1 MNVMKRYLTE
11 AQQGELLRTINKHAG
26 LLARRD
32 SAWVRLLQSTGMRLN
47 ELVTMTVGDAEL
59 ALRHGR
65 LFVPKE
71 HRKGW
76 NRKLRVDKDG
86 KERMPKPP
94 SDHDYLVTE
103 PVRRAL
109 VDLLAVRREQGHA
122 DILTAPLVMSR
133 KHVALTARAYE
144 QRVASWAELAGLGEK
159 VSPHWF
165 RHTRAMNIMRR
176 STSSDPRGVVQAAL
190 GHASI
195 ASTGVYTGVTK
206 EAMDDALREVDGQP
220 RLRRRDARRA
230 YEGRVGA

>member
-1 MNVMKRYLTE
+1 MERYLTE

-47 ELVTMTVGDAEL
+47 ELVLMTVGDAEL

-71 HRKGW
+71 RRKGGQ
-76 NRKLRVDKDG
+76 R
-86 KERMPKPP
+86 
-94 SDHDYLVTE
+94 DHDYLVTE

-109 VDLLAVRREQGHA
+109 LDLLAVRREQGHA
-122 DILTAPLVMSR
+122 DILSAPLVMSR

-195 ASTGVYTGVTK
+195 SSTGVYTRVTK
-206 EAMDDALREVDGQP
+206 EAMDAALREVDGQP

>member
-11 AQQGELLRTINKHAG
+11 AQQGELLRTINKHSG

-71 HRKGW
+71 HRKGGQ
-76 NRKLRVDKDG
+76 R
-86 KERMPKPP
+86 
-94 SDHDYLVTE
+94 DHDYLVTE

-109 VDLLAVRREQGHA
+109 ADLLAVRREQGHA
-122 DILTAPLVMSR
+122 DILSAPLVMSR
-133 KHVALTARAYE
+133 KHVGVTARAYE
-144 QRVASWAELAGLGEK
+144 QRCAMWAEMAGLGEK

-176 STSSDPRGVVQAAL
+176 STASDPRGVVQAAL

-195 ASTGVYTGVTK
+195 SSTGVYTRITK
-206 EAMDDALREVDGQP
+206 EDMEAALAEVDGQP
-220 RLRRRDARRA
+220 RLRRRDMRRA
-230 YEGRVGA
+230 YEGRVAA